1 MKKSVTRLE
10 ERITNLT
17 SVSVLRLVLLGKSV
31 LENRR
36 VGNFI
41 LGKAAFDVKATTAL
55 VEQHSEKVRGHV
67 QGRPITVINTPD
79 LFHPQLS
86 HHQLSV
92 AVKECASLSAP
103 GPHVFILV
111 LQPDSFTEEDRH
123 HVTAIMNKFGTEA
136 MNYTI
141 VLTTG
146 KSPIHARA
154 WDVNKSGPVQAIIRS
169 CSMRH
174 HVFNNLYR
182 FDRHQVLQLIEK
194 IDQML
199 EENGGPYFSCEQS
212 KQISHVNKPTV
223 KRKPV
228 DLTWGKEKLHNTRR
242 DTWTR
247 EQENSN
253 KEEGDEKNEKVSVL
267 RLVLL
272 GKSVLEN
279 RTVGNFILGKA
290 AFDVKATTAL
300 VEQHNERV
308 RGHVQG
314 RPMKVVNTPD
324 LFHPQLSHHQ
334 LSVAVKECV
343 SLSAPGPHVFILVLQ
358 PDSFTEEDRHHVTA
372 IMNKF
377 GTEAMNYTIVL
388 TTGKSPIHARAWD
401 VNKSGPVQAIIR
413 SCSMRHH
420 VFNNL
425 YRFDRHQVLQL
436 IEKIDRML
444 EENGGP
450 YFSCEQSK
458 QISEGTVQHVNKPGR
473 EEGDEKNEKDLQ
485 RCDFTVALIGSDAA
499 VKYGGENILL
509 GEEELYLD
517 QSDLCQIT
525 PKTKE
530 VSGRHVSVI
539 NMLGLHELPQQ
550 STDTH
555 ISHLLRD
562 HEIHVFLY
570 VLPLGLLT
578 DEDKMGL
585 EWLQRTFGEKSLDV
599 VMILF
604 TYETEDQKDTVIDDL
619 KKNAILEQIV
629 QKCGGRYHTC
639 DKSMNNQSEMR
650 TLLEKIDRLVCENKG
665 CYRLKTYNGEQK
677 KMQKLKQ
684 HNQNPTINK
693 GNKSS
698 SEPKTELQEEI
709 SKEREERI
717 NEEAKR
723 PEIQDLMNRLNLK
736 GHLQHKLTTADV
748 LEINRLLFEIKK
760 SQTETDLVDIFLQ
773 KLLTMDYRARYTVI
787 REKNTQIDLTK
798 PCTENVNEE
807 MGDGGDFDALMN
819 VRNSDDYENREQSNI
834 HPMDVQ
840 MAVFHCADK
849 FLQQFMVTKLS
860 QCQYALPL
868 LVPNPFTQQIEFPL
882 WTFRQIKKSW
892 TVTDISC
899 KAASRTKPV
908 YKAET
913 PMVSF
918 VRLGPVA
925 SSKSQLMNS
934 LINEKHNT
942 FFHRHCPGSSKTR
955 LLMDGV
961 VEIAWYCPS
970 GKDTDHF
977 TDCVAFCNLHG
988 DAEVYEKQ
996 REILTEKASVNVV
1009 LYPDLDEK
1017 GKTLLQRLYSSQTPL
1032 ICLLSENNSTVTRIK
1047 AGKYRMGLKDRNQS
1061 EVSAE
1066 LGSAIRECLS
1076 MTPHTFKVEDMARD
1090 TQIRVDEED
1099 EDCKRG
1105 KKAALQILNLLEG
1118 EELSSI
1124 KQKYLPCQGKLWHDW
1139 CQKNKKLHRLQE
1151 YNTEMNNSKIQT
1163 EMKALR
1169 NTQRQCNVSELIRLF
1184 TQGLCSLTKNGKTF
1198 FLKWLGILLD
1208 DLTTEKLS
1216 DLHYDTEQAK
1226 LEKISDKLCVATFGL
1241 EHIVREAGQIYEAW
1255 ASVKKTKGLRDDT
1268 GLSYLPALAAELM
1281 MSGHP
1286 MELMDG
1292 DAAHV
1297 PLIWV
1302 TAVLD
1307 EVIKRLGDQRVF
1319 VLSVLGIQSTGKS
1332 TMLNAMFGLQFA
1344 VSAGRCTRGAFM
1356 QLVRVTE
1363 EMKEEL
1369 KFDYILVVDTEGLRA
1384 LELAGRSTQHH
1395 DNELATF
1402 VVGLGNMTL
1411 INIFGENPADMQDIL
1426 QIVVQAFLR
1435 MKKVRL
1441 SPSCVFVHQNV
1452 GDIRAGEKNMEGK
1465 RRLQEKLDE
1474 MTKLA
1479 AKEED
1484 SNAECFSDVIA
1495 FDVKRDV
1502 KYFAQL
1508 WEGSPPMAPPNPSYS
1523 ENIQELKRH
1532 ILSQSSK
1539 SSGMTLSQFKT
1550 TICNLWNALLNE
1562 NFVFSFKNTQEIA
1575 VYRKL
1580 ETQYG
1585 KWAWSLRSAMLTI
1598 ENKLQ
1603 NRIENEKLTDVEEK
1617 ELVLGMRKT
1626 KEEVDKS
1633 VKQYF
1638 EEDGDKDILIQWRGR
1653 FENKICE
1660 LYDELMKETRRKL
1673 NELIEQKK
1681 ACKKLNEKKVE
1692 YEKRLFEMSKE
1703 LALSLKNKE
1712 HNENVL
1718 RKKFDEVWSKWV
1730 TDLTKDTPLVKDI
1743 NVWQDVIRILCEQY
1757 ERSLVCER
1765 EEMKDYKHLSH
1776 IGNYSDYII
1785 YKNKFKPSKQ
1795 KPSKRAVLSMED
1807 QSSIKAFINA
1817 TIKKTERNIKTKP
1830 ITRLGYH
1837 HSYIQ
1842 EITDSVRQNVK
1853 EYESGLEEY
1862 VFKKEFT
1869 VDLSLCVCD
1878 LAAQEFTQL
1887 HKEFKNSNDARAY
1900 LENQKPQYYSV
1911 FKNSCKGATSTA
1923 VFGEFICS
1931 KLEPSILQAVYDKTA
1946 IDLAHE
1952 MKSNASAFNGNRSN
1966 LEKHILRSL
1975 AAEEKF
1981 QKFMIYIHNP
1991 EKHFK
1996 QFITKE
2002 VNKYILQ
2009 KNNQTVLGIIIGN
2022 LKLKQQCI
2030 ISAVHSATQEV
2041 KNNCGDANKWLSSFS
2056 DRLKDELKF
2065 TEKSGADLKDV
2076 KDFIFLEKVIKE
2088 GLDKIKNKLEKNFKG
2103 SPLKMEMFRERPEE
2117 ILIKHFCRCCWVQ
2130 CPFCKAIC
2138 TNTIEG
2144 HPGDHSVPFHRS
2156 PAVNGV
2162 SYRDTTYF
2170 SLAFCTTQVASDN
2183 SFYPS
2188 SESNEKFPYKE
2199 YRKAGPWFADWS
2211 ITPDLSELAYWKW
2224 FVSHF
2229 QTNLEKHYNFTFQ
2242 NLGEIPKEWREYTK
2256 QDAFDSLDKY
2266 I

>member
-1 MKKSVTRLE
+1 
-10 ERITNLT
+10 
-17 SVSVLRLVLLGKSV
+17 
-31 LENRR
+31 
-36 VGNFI
+36 
-41 LGKAAFDVKATTAL
+41 
-55 VEQHSEKVRGHV
+55 
-67 QGRPITVINTPD
+67 
-79 LFHPQLS
+79 
-86 HHQLSV
+86 
-92 AVKECASLSAP
+92 
-103 GPHVFILV
+103 
-111 LQPDSFTEEDRH
+111 
-123 HVTAIMNKFGTEA
+123 
-136 MNYTI
+136 
-141 VLTTG
+141 
-146 KSPIHARA
+146 
-154 WDVNKSGPVQAIIRS
+154 
-169 CSMRH
+169 
-174 HVFNNLYR
+174 
-182 FDRHQVLQLIEK
+182 
-194 IDQML
+194 
-199 EENGGPYFSCEQS
+199 
-212 KQISHVNKPTV
+212 
-223 KRKPV
+223 
-228 DLTWGKEKLHNTRR
+228 
-242 DTWTR
+242 
-247 EQENSN
+247 
-253 KEEGDEKNEKVSVL
+253 
-267 RLVLL
+267 
-272 GKSVLEN
+272 
-279 RTVGNFILGKA
+279 
-290 AFDVKATTAL
+290 
-300 VEQHNERV
+300 
-308 RGHVQG
+308 
-314 RPMKVVNTPD
+314 
-324 LFHPQLSHHQ
+324 
-334 LSVAVKECV
+334 
-343 SLSAPGPHVFILVLQ
+343 
-358 PDSFTEEDRHHVTA
+358 
-372 IMNKF
+372 
-377 GTEAMNYTIVL
+377 
-388 TTGKSPIHARAWD
+388 
-401 VNKSGPVQAIIR
+401 
-413 SCSMRHH
+413 
-420 VFNNL
+420 
-425 YRFDRHQVLQL
+425 
-436 IEKIDRML
+436 
-444 EENGGP
+444 
-450 YFSCEQSK
+450 
-458 QISEGTVQHVNKPGR
+458 
-473 EEGDEKNEKDLQ
+473 
-485 RCDFTVALIGSDAA
+485 
-499 VKYGGENILL
+499 
-509 GEEELYLD
+509 
-517 QSDLCQIT
+517 
-525 PKTKE
+525 
-530 VSGRHVSVI
+530 
-539 NMLGLHELPQQ
+539 MLGLHY
-550 STDTH
+550 TDLH
-555 ISHLLRD
+555 QDSLGSLLGQVIS
-562 HEIHVFLY
+562 ENKIHVFLY

-585 EWLQRTFGEKSLDV
+585 DWLQRTFGERSLDF

-604 TYETEDQKDTVIDDL
+604 TYETEDQCDSIIDDL
-619 KKNAILEQIV
+619 KKNSVLEQIV

-639 DKSMNNQSEMR
+639 NKSMKNQSEMR
-650 TLLEKIDRLVCENKG
+650 TLLEKIGRLVSENKER
-665 CYRLKTYNGEQK
+665 CQSAELPSFSELKKEE
-677 KMQKLKQ
+677 KLKGDSKVLNRSGLQ
-684 HNQNPTINK
+684 STYTVSELRIILMGKNRSENNRV
-693 GNKSS
+693 GNYILGKFAF
-698 SEPKTELQEEI
+698 KTESPPVSVHHHSEKVRGQVKGRPITVINTPDLFHPQLSHDQLSVAVRECVSLSDPGPHVFILVLQPDSFTEEDSARMTRVMNI
-709 SKEREERI
+709 FSDDAMKYLIVLSLAKNRRHAKTWDVRKEGDFLHFTTKDYEMRHHMFDNIESFNQSQVPQLLKRI
-717 NEEAKR
+717 DQMVVENGGVHLSCEIFEEA
-723 PEIQDLMNRLNLK
+723 PESPSQQEAEPSRGTISGTLDSPEEEPCKTERSLGLFGNVMEMHVLAINSFSLLLK
-736 GHLQHKLTTADV
+736 EPQA
-748 LEINRLLFEIKK
+748 E
-760 SQTETDLVDIFLQ
+760 TELVHIFLQ
-773 KLLTMDYRARYTVI
+773 KLLTMDYRAKYAVT
-787 REKNTQIDLTK
+787 REKNSQIDLTK
-798 PCTENVNEE
+798 LCTKNEYE
-807 MGDGGDFDALMN
+807 EKEDDGFDALIREK
-819 VRNSDDYENREQSNI
+819 VVTHDKKREQSHI

-840 MAVFHCADK
+840 MAVFHCADR

-868 LVPNPFTQQIEFPL
+868 LVPNPFTQQTEFPL
-882 WTFRQIKKSW
+882 WTFRQVKKSW
-892 TVTDISC
+892 RSKNTSDKVISEKKPIYNLQSTDESDKVTSY
-899 KAASRTKPV
+899 TKSIC
-908 YKAET
+908 KAET
-913 PMVSF
+913 PMVFFFRFGS
-918 VRLGPVA
+918 VS

-977 TDCVAFCNLHG
+977 TECVAFCNLHG
-988 DAEVYEKQ
+988 DAEACEKQ
-996 REILTEKASVNVV
+996 LEILTEKASVNVV

-1099 EDCKRG
+1099 EECKRG
-1105 KKAALQILNLLEG
+1105 KEDTVQILNLLKG
-1118 EELSSI
+1118 QDPSSI

-1151 YNTEMNNSKIQT
+1151 YNTEMINSKIQT
-1163 EMKALR
+1163 EMKQLR
-1169 NTQRQCNVSELIRLF
+1169 HIQRQCNVSELIRLF
-1184 TQGLCSLTKNGKTF
+1184 TQGLCSLTKNEKTL

-1216 DLHYDTEQAK
+1216 DLHHEYDSMWSKVLELKKNHDEKLTTEQAK
-1226 LEKISDKLCVATFGL
+1226 LEKISDKLHVATFGL
-1241 EHIVREAGQIYEAW
+1241 EHIFREMGQIYEAW
-1255 ASVKKTKGLRDDT
+1255 ASDKNIKTDRNDKN
-1268 GLSYLPALAAELM
+1268 LSYLPALAAELM
-1281 MSGHP
+1281 VSRHSV
-1286 MELMDG
+1286 ELMDG

-1319 VLSVLGIQSTGKS
+1319 VLSVLGVQSTGKS

-1363 EMKEEL
+1363 DMKGEL

-1452 GDIRAGEKNMEGK
+1452 GDIRAGEKNMDGK

-1474 MTKLA
+1474 MTQLA

-1484 SNAECFSDVIA
+1484 SNATCFSDVIG
-1495 FDVKRDV
+1495 FDVQTDV

-1550 TICNLWNALLNE
+1550 TICDLWNALLNE

-1585 KWAWSLRSAMLTI
+1585 KWTWSLRSAMLSI

-1603 NRIENEKLTDVEEK
+1603 NRIENEKLSDVEEK

-1660 LYDELMKETRRKL
+1660 LHDELMKGTKRKL

-1718 RKKFDEVWSKWV
+1718 GKKFNEVWSKWV
-1730 TDLTKDTPLVKDI
+1730 TDLTKDTPSVKDI
-1743 NVWQDVIRILCEQY
+1743 NVWQDVIRILPECY
-1757 ERSLVCER
+1757 ENSLVCKR
-1765 EEMKDYKHLSH
+1765 AEMKGYKHLSD

-1785 YKNKFKPSKQ
+1785 YKNNPHFSHEDQ
-1795 KPSKRAVLSMED
+1795 KPSMED

-1817 TIKKTERNIKTKP
+1817 AIKKTERNIKMKP
-1830 ITRLGYH
+1830 IARLGYH

-1842 EITDSVRQNVK
+1842 EITDSVRQSVK

-1878 LAAQEFTQL
+1878 IAAQEFTQL

-1900 LENQKPQYYSV
+1900 LENQKPRYYSV

-1946 IDLAHE
+1946 IDLADE

-1966 LEKHILRSL
+1966 LEKNILRSL
-1975 AAEEKF
+1975 AAEENF
-1981 QKFMIYIHNP
+1981 ESFITYIHNP
-1991 EKHFK
+1991 EKYFK
-1996 QFITKE
+1996 QFITEE
-2002 VNKYILQ
+2002 VSKYIL
-2009 KNNQTVLGIIIGN
+2009 KDNKQTVLDMIIGT
-2022 LKLKQQCI
+2022 LKHKHQCVI
-2030 ISAVHSATQEV
+2030 NAVHSATQEV
-2041 KNNCGDANKWLSSFS
+2041 KNNSGDANKWLSSFS

-2065 TEKSGADLKDV
+2065 TEKSGVDLKDV
-2076 KDFIFLEKVIKE
+2076 KDFTFLQKVIKE
-2088 GLDKIKNKLEKNFKG
+2088 GLDKIIDELERNFKE
-2103 SPLKMEMFRERPEE
+2103 SPVKMEMFRETPDE
-2117 ILIKHFCRCCWVQ
+2117 ILIKHFCQCCWVQ

-2144 HPGDHSVPFHRS
+2144 HPGDHSVPFHR
-2156 PAVNGV
+2156 PHGINGWHFKGT
-2162 SYRDTTYF
+2162 SDFTID
-2170 SLAFCTTQVASDN
+2170 FCTTSVASEGR
-2183 SFYPS
+2183 FYPS
-2188 SESNEKFPYKE
+2188 HDSEETVPYKE
-2199 YRKAGPWFADWS
+2199 YRRAGGKYETWS
-2211 ITPDLSELAYWKW
+2211 ITPDLSELPYWKW
-2224 FVSHF
+2224 FVCRF
-2229 QTNLEKHYNFTFQ
+2229 QDDLEEHYNLDFQ
-2242 NLGEIPKEWREYTK
+2242 GRGHIPDEWKTYTREE
-2256 QDAFDSLDKY
+2256 AIERLDKY